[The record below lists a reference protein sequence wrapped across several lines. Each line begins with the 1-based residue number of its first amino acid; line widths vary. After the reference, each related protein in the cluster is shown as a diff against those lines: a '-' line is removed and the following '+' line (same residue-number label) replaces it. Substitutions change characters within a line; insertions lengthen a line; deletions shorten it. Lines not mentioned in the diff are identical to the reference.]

1 MDIIERL
8 EIELISVILNSVQNF
23 SKYFPKIFDDF
34 FENKLAKETYDEMKE
49 IFLEKGKVT
58 EEDVGKIL
66 VRRKNLYKIYN
77 SGVSEV
83 MWPKIIFQLKQAKLR
98 KKISDVFLQ
107 SYHESENS
115 KNIENLLV
123 NTKMKIEQ
131 ISDELENTDENESLK
146 KSYKRFKEEAGK
158 IPNFLRTGYDLL
170 DQKFSGGLN
179 PKRMYVIAA
188 RPGMG
193 KTAFVL
199 NILKNLAEKQKNSIC
214 YSLEMHSDELT
225 KRILANVSSVP
236 LGIILKNKK
245 TGSDW
250 EENTEVEAEMDNIGK
265 HIFFESKL
273 FKLDEII
280 ADIYKKKAILD
291 IKMVV
296 IDYIQLME
304 VSSKSNF
311 YNRQNEIATITRKL
325 KMLSLA
331 LDIPIIILSQLSRNV
346 ENRLDKRPMLAD
358 LRESGAIEQD
368 ADAVIFLYRDSYYK
382 NKDAQVAEEPEEEFT
397 ELIIAKNRIG
407 STGVIPLGWTGR
419 FLRFSNASEEL
430 IKKHKSQQ
438 EEIEI
443 D

>member
-8 EIELISVILNSVQNF
+8 EFELISVILNSVQNF
-23 SKYFPKIFDDF
+23 SKYFPKIFDGF
-34 FENKLAKETYDEMKE
+34 FENKLAQETYDEIKE

-58 EEDVGKIL
+58 EEDIGKIL
-66 VRRKNLYKIYN
+66 VRRKNLYEIYN
-77 SGVSEV
+77 LGTSEV

-115 KNIENLLV
+115 KNIENLLI

-131 ISDELENTDENESLK
+131 ISNELENTDENESLK
-146 KSYKRFKEEAGK
+146 KSYERFKEEAGK

-199 NILKNLAEKQKNSIC
+199 NILKNLAEKKKNSIC

-280 ADIYKKKAILD
+280 ADIYKKKAMLD

-382 NKDAQVAEEPEEEFT
+382 NKDAQAAEEPEEEFT

>member
-8 EIELISVILNSVQNF
+8 ELELISVLLNSAQNF
-23 SKYFPKIFDDF
+23 SNYFPKIFDNF

-49 IFLEKGKVT
+49 IFLEKGKIT

-66 VRRKNLYKIYN
+66 VRRKNLYEIYN

-123 NTKMKIEQ
+123 NTKIKIEQ
-131 ISDELENTDENESLK
+131 ISDELENTDENENLK
-146 KSYKRFKEEAGK
+146 KSYERFKEEAGK

-199 NILKNLAEKQKNSIC
+199 NILKNLAEKKKNSIC

-236 LGIILKNKK
+236 LGVILKNKK
-245 TGSDW
+245 TGSEW
-250 EENTEVEAEMDNIGK
+250 EENTELESEMDNIGK

-280 ADIYKKKAILD
+280 ADIYKKKGMLD